1 MIDQIKNFK
10 CIDSS
15 SVDIVL
21 SDEDNRPIFLI

>member
-15 SVDIVL
+15 SVGIVL
-21 SDEDNRPIFLI
+21 SDEGNKPIFLI